1 MKGTPVKVNN
11 TLIAWAVTVA
21 LGALI
26 TALAMTKTT
35 VPGELSL
42 GFTVALGAATGL
54 SLPSAP
60 GTDVIGEVRQLLVEV
75 TSARA
80 SSPPAPAPTLPPPA
94 PAVPNVT
101 AANA

>member
-1 MKGTPVKVNN
+1 MKVNN

-26 TALAMTKTT
+26 TALAMTKTA

-75 TSARA
+75 TSSARA

-101 AANA
+101 TANA